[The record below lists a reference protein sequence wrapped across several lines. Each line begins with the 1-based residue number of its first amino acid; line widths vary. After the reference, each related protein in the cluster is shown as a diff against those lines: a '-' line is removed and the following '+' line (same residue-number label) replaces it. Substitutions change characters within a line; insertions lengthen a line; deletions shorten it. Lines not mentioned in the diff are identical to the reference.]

1 MKTKH
6 VVLWCCILLI
16 FVSSSEVAAKQH
28 ATQTESQTD
37 NLRERL
43 TRVEETDKRIL
54 EQLALI
60 QKDITDLKT
69 NMDKRFEEL
78 KADMRLQQSDL
89 KADIRQQHSDINNWL
104 IALFGGFIALLVGI
118 LGLAGIFVTHALGY
132 WGINKSANRTDVQR
146 LAEPQQQDMEAGQE
160 A

>member
-6 VVLWCCILLI
+6 VVLWCCILSI
-16 FVSSSEVAAKQH
+16 FVLSNEVSAEQH
-28 ATQTESQTD
+28 ATQTESQTA

-60 QKDITDLKT
+60 RKDIT
-69 NMDKRFEEL
+69 
-78 KADMRLQQSDL
+78 DL
-89 KADIRQQHSDINNWL
+89 KADIRQQNSDINNWL
-104 IALFGGFIALLVGI
+104 IALFSGFIALLVGI

-132 WGINKSANRTDVQR
+132 WGINKSANRTDIQR
-146 LAEPQQQDMEAGQE
+146 LAEPQRQDLEAGQE

>member
-6 VVLWCCILLI
+6 VVLWCCILSI
-16 FVSSSEVAAKQH
+16 FVLSNEVAAEQH
-28 ATQTESQTD
+28 ATQTESQTE

-60 QKDITDLKT
+60 RKDIT
-69 NMDKRFEEL
+69 
-78 KADMRLQQSDL
+78 DL
-89 KADIRQQHSDINNWL
+89 KADIRQQNSDINNWL
-104 IALFGGFIALLVGI
+104 IALFSGFIALFVSI

-132 WGINKSANRTDVQR
+132 WGINKSANRTDIQR
-146 LAEPQQQDMEAGQE
+146 LAEPQRQDLEAGQE

>member
-60 QKDITDLKT
+60 RKDIT
-69 NMDKRFEEL
+69 
-78 KADMRLQQSDL
+78 DL
-89 KADIRQQHSDINNWL
+89 KADIRQQNSDINNWL
-104 IALFGGFIALLVGI
+104 IALFGSFIALLVGI

>member
-6 VVLWCCILLI
+6 VVLWCCILSI
-16 FVSSSEVAAKQH
+16 FVSSSGVAAEQH
-28 ATQTESQTD
+28 ATQTESQTE

-60 QKDITDLKT
+60 RKDIT
-69 NMDKRFEEL
+69 
-78 KADMRLQQSDL
+78 DL
-89 KADIRQQHSDINNWL
+89 KADIRQQNSDINNWL
-104 IALFGGFIALLVGI
+104 IALFSGFIALFVSI
-118 LGLAGIFVTHALGY
+118 LGLADIFVTHALGY
-132 WGINKSANRTDVQR
+132 WGINKSANRTDIQR
-146 LAEPQQQDMEAGQE
+146 LAEPQRQDLEAGQE

>member
-6 VVLWCCILLI
+6 VVLWCCILSI
-16 FVSSSEVAAKQH
+16 FVLSNEVSAKQH
-28 ATQTESQTD
+28 ATQTESQTE

-60 QKDITDLKT
+60 RKDIT
-69 NMDKRFEEL
+69 
-78 KADMRLQQSDL
+78 DL
-89 KADIRQQHSDINNWL
+89 KADIRQQNSDINNWL
-104 IALFGGFIALLVGI
+104 IALFSGFIALFVSI
-118 LGLAGIFVTHALGY
+118 LGLASIFVTHALGY
-132 WGINKSANRTDVQR
+132 WGINKSANRTDIQR
-146 LAEPQQQDMEAGQE
+146 LAEPQRQDREAGQE

>member
-6 VVLWCCILLI
+6 VVLWCCIWLI
-16 FVSSSEVAAKQH
+16 FVSSSGVAAEQH
-28 ATQTESQTD
+28 ATQTESQTE

-60 QKDITDLKT
+60 RKDIT
-69 NMDKRFEEL
+69 
-78 KADMRLQQSDL
+78 DL
-89 KADIRQQHSDINNWL
+89 KADIRQQNSDINNWL
-104 IALFGGFIALLVGI
+104 IALFSGFIALFVSI

-132 WGINKSANRTDVQR
+132 WGINKSANRTDIQR
-146 LAEPQQQDMEAGQE
+146 LAEPQRQDMEAGQE